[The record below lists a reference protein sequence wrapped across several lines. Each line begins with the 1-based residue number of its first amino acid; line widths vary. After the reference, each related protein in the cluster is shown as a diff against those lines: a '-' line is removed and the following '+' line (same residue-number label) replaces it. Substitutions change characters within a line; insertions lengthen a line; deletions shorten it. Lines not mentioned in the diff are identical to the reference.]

1 MTDGLLLNH
10 FCAGYEGRWVVQEV
24 HLHCPAGRL
33 VHIQGE
39 NGDGRS
45 TLLKGM
51 MGLCDRQGEIALNG
65 QNLATLAPWQIARLG
80 TGYAPEERDLFR
92 HLSVAEHFRL
102 AQLSARH
109 QAVVTQE
116 ELLETLPALKAR
128 WQYGAHVLSGG
139 EQKMLALARALM
151 TGRQLILLDEPC
163 EGLAENVQASILSLL
178 NQLVQ
183 RNVIILFTGAVSDTL
198 RAERVNSQVWTTLSL
213 QPEKKFHA

>member
-1 MTDGLLLNH
+1 MNSGLLLQN
-10 FCAGYEGRWVVQEV
+10 FCVGYGGRWVLQGLNVHCTPGTLLYVQ
-24 HLHCPAGRL
+24 GD
-33 VHIQGE
+33 

-45 TLLKGM
+45 TLLKGI
-51 MGLCDRQGEIALNG
+51 MGLCDRLGQVSLND
-65 QNLATLAPWQIARLG
+65 QSLADMLPWQIARVG
-80 TGYAPEERDLFR
+80 TGYAPEQREVFR
-92 HLSVAEHFRL
+92 ALSVAEHFRL
-102 AQLSARH
+102 ARLAARH
-109 QAVVTQE
+109 EPVITQQ
-116 ELLETLPALKAR
+116 ELLEALPALKAR
-128 WQYGAHVLSGG
+128 WQHAAHLLSGG